1 MNREAAH
8 RSPQPLPAHCR
19 PRWCPARRR
28 LLPRLARRWLL
39 SRPARRWQLPRL
51 TDRRLRQV
59 RRLPPARSHR
69 VAPRPACPLDP
80 PRSGDPARPGR
91 LARPAGPAHRVGL
104 PRLAGPARGD
114 DPAPLA
120 RREGLAPLARRVD
133 PAPLPGWDRPA
144 PLARR
149 VGPLRS
155 GDFARPMV
163 LAGPPAPRRPRSSPG
178 RAAAWARSRP
188 ARATRRRTAG
198 HSAASGAVG
207 WSAASRP
214 RSLRLPTFAF
224 DCCSIARAS
233 ATRAVRCGGR
243 GKSPQ
248 SGSRS
253 VNGLAWTQAAVS
265 AYFWVMYSSSLA
277 RSTRH

>member
-114 DPAPLA
+114 
-120 RREGLAPLARRVD
+120 
-133 PAPLPGWDRPA
+133 
-144 PLARR
+144 
-149 VGPLRS
+149 GPLRS